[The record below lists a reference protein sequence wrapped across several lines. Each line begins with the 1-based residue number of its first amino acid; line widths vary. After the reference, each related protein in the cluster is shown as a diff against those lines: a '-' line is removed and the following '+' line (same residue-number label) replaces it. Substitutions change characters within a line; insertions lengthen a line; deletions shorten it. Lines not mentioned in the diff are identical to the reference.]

1 MGMSKLFRLNDPRV
15 GRVLVKGDLII
26 SETNRNSGYLPGF
39 SAGAE

>member
-26 SETNRNSGYLPGF
+26 SNRNSGYLPGF